1 MSAANLDNL
10 IKYVMQQFFVSI
22 MVMPIFK
29 KNTGCQKSAYH
40 KKKLVSSHSIK
51 GLHMEENAITKP
63 PIKI

>member
-1 MSAANLDNL
+1 
-10 IKYVMQQFFVSI
+10 
-22 MVMPIFK
+22 MPIFK

-40 KKKLVSSHSIK
+40 KKKLVSSHYIK